1 MKLTTLA
8 TTALAAAI
16 LAGCSNTITLMDR
29 QTGGVYE
36 KSIPA
41 TLSFSGTIEDFLIDG
56 TNYSGRWA
64 VVQQGG
70 GSFSGFSSA
79 TVTGNG
85 QTATGFGNTYGT
97 VNSAQGNGTALFN
110 GPGEKAIRCKFEWN
124 TNSSS
129 GQGICEG
136 NDGKLYDMIVG

>member
-1 MKLTTLA
+1 MNIKLSTA
-8 TTALAAAI
+8 AVALALGA
-16 LAGCSNTITLMDR
+16 CTNTITLMDR
-29 QTGGVYE
+29 ETGSVYE
-36 KSIPA
+36 KSIPIS
-41 TLSFSGTIEDFLIDG
+41 LSFSGTIEDFLIDG
-56 TNYSGRWA
+56 ENYSGRWA

-70 GSFSGFSSA
+70 GTFSGFNTA
-79 TVTGNG
+79 TVTANG
-85 QTATGFGNTYGT
+85 GTATGFGNTFGT

-110 GPGEKAIRCKFEWN
+110 APGEKAIRCKFEWN

>member
-1 MKLTTLA
+1 MRNKFA
-8 TTALAAAI
+8 TASAALV

-29 QTGGVYE
+29 QTGNVYE
-36 KSIPA
+36 TTIPA
-41 TLSFSGTIEDFLIDG
+41 TMSFSGTIEDFVIDSDSY
-56 TNYSGRWA
+56 NGRWA

-79 TVTGNG
+79 TVTSNG
-85 QTATGFGNTYGT
+85 QTASGIGNTFGT

-110 GPGEKAIRCKFEWN
+110 APGEKAIRCKFEWN